1 MRAIGESAFSST
13 GLVDVVIPDNVT
25 EIGYYAFGDCSNLKR
40 VILSNGLTEIS
51 RSIFRRSGITEI
63 DIPKNVTIICES
75 AFEDSKLT
83 KVNFS
88 KSVLKIEKNAFKY
101 TN

>member
-1 MRAIGESAFSST
+1 M
-13 GLVDVVIPDNVT
+13 DVVIPDNVT

-88 KSVLKIEKNAFKY
+88 KSVLKIEKECFFKY
-101 TN
+101 PN